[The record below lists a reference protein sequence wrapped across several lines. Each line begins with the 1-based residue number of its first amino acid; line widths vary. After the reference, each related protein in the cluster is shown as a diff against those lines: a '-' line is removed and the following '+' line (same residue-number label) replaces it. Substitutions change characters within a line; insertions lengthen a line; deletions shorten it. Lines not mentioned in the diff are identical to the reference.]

1 MMSFF
6 FASPFRWICQSA
18 SCILALVM
26 LSISPQASA
35 QNDAMLRFQITG
47 LAEGDTIYLANYY
60 GNKMYYA
67 DTAVVGVQGQFEYPA
82 PAPDKGGK
90 YGLVL
95 PENGFVEMVLTGG
108 PVTLSADLSD
118 LPSSVEVEEGLD
130 TQLFYEY
137 LDFIQDMREKRAPID
152 SKAQDSTITEAE
164 MAKLKGD
171 MAVLNLQVVAEQ
183 DRIQE
188 EYGHTLFAKM
198 IKMVREPDVPDAP
211 MDAANPQL
219 WRYYKFRDM
228 FWDRVD
234 FSDGRLV
241 RDPALHNLLEQYW
254 NSVMPQVP
262 DTALVGVN
270 GLIARATQDPDMFKY
285 FVHFFTFS
293 AEKSQVMCMDKV
305 FVDLVDRYYSSGQ
318 ADWLNEEQLKKVTDR
333 AEDLRYSLCGNRIP
347 NIILPDTTQQNWVS
361 LYDVEAEYTLVSIW
375 ESTCG
380 HCKKEMPKLQALY
393 EEWHPKGLEIYA
405 IGNDFEPEPWL
416 KFLREKEIS
425 DWIHVSDN
433 PLINAADSATA
444 LIMAGTT
451 TLQSLNFR
459 TTFDVYATPKMF
471 LLDKDKRVIAK
482 QVGAEQIG
490 EILARETQAKSN
502 P

>member
-1 MMSFF
+1 MTSFF
-6 FASPFRWICQSA
+6 FASPSRWVSPFISMGIAMFFLAGGPSALAQSE
-18 SCILALVM
+18 
-26 LSISPQASA
+26 
-35 QNDAMLRFQITG
+35 AMLRFQIEG

-67 DTAVVGVQGQFEYPA
+67 DTAVVGSKGRFDYPSP
-82 PAPDKGGK
+82 PADKGGK

-95 PENGFVEMVLTGG
+95 PSNGFVEMVLTGG
-108 PVTLSADLSD
+108 PVSLNANVADL
-118 LPSSVEVEEGLD
+118 PASVEVEEGLD
-130 TQLFYEY
+130 TKLFYEY
-137 LDFIQDMREKRAPID
+137 LAFIQDMREKRAPID
-152 SKAQDSTITEAE
+152 SRAQDSTITEAE
-164 MAKLKGD
+164 MAQLKQD
-171 MAVLNLQVVAEQ
+171 MAVLNLQVEAEQ

-188 EYGHTLFAKM
+188 EYGNTLFAKM
-198 IKMVREPDVPDAP
+198 IKMVREPDVPEAP

-219 WRYYKFRDM
+219 WRYYQFRDM
-228 FWDRVD
+228 YWNRVD

-254 NSVMPQVP
+254 NSVMPQLP
-262 DTALVGVN
+262 DTALAEVN
-270 GLIARATQDPDMFKY
+270 KLIARSSVDPDMFKY

-305 FVDLVDRYYSSGQ
+305 FVDLVDRYYSTGR
-318 ADWLNEEQLKKVTDR
+318 AEWLNDEQLKKVTDR

-347 NIILPDTTQQNWVS
+347 NIVLPDTSQQNWVS
-361 LYDVEAEYTLVSIW
+361 LYDVESEYTLVSIW

-380 HCKKEMPKLQALY
+380 HCKKEMPKLQELY

-416 KFLREKEIS
+416 KFLREKDIS

-433 PLINAADSATA
+433 PQINAADSATA

-459 TTFDVYATPKMF
+459 TTFDVFATPKMF

-490 EILARETQAKSN
+490 EILARESQMKAN
-502 P
+502 Q

>member
-1 MMSFF
+1 MSFF

-130 TQLFYEY
+130 TQLFYGY

-171 MAVLNLQVVAEQ
+171 MAVLNLQVEAEQ

-490 EILARETQAKSN
+490 EILARETKAKSN

>member
-1 MMSFF
+1 
-6 FASPFRWICQSA
+6 
-18 SCILALVM
+18 M
-26 LSISPQASA
+26 LCAGPVATA
-35 QNDAMLRFQITG
+35 QTDAMLRFQIEG

-67 DTAVVGVQGQFEYPA
+67 DTAVVGAKGKFEYRSPA
-82 PAPDKGGK
+82 AEKGGK

-108 PVTLSADLSD
+108 PVALKADLTD
-118 LPSSVEVEEGLD
+118 LPASVEVSEGLD
-130 TQLFYEY
+130 TELFYDY
-137 LDFIQDMREKRAPID
+137 LAFIQDMREKRAPID
-152 SKAQDSTITEAE
+152 SRAQDSTITEAE
-164 MAKLKGD
+164 MAQLKQD
-171 MAVLNLQVVAEQ
+171 MAVLNLQVEAEQ

-198 IKMVREPDVPDAP
+198 IKMVREPEVPEAP
-211 MDAANPQL
+211 MDVANPQL

-241 RDPALHNLLEQYW
+241 RDPALHNLLDQYW
-254 NSVMPQVP
+254 NGIMPQLP
-262 DTALVGVN
+262 DTALVEVN
-270 GLIARATQDPDMFKY
+270 KLIAQATLDPDMFKY
-285 FVHFFTFS
+285 LVHFFTFS

-347 NIILPDTTQQNWVS
+347 NIILPDTTQENWVS

-380 HCKKEMPKLQALY
+380 HCKKEMPKLQELY

-416 KFLREKEIS
+416 KFLREKDIS
-425 DWIHVSDN
+425 GWIHVSDN
-433 PLINAADSATA
+433 PQVNAADSATA
-444 LIMAGTT
+444 LIRAGTT

-459 TTFDVYATPKMF
+459 TTFDVFATPKMF

-490 EILARETQAKSN
+490 EILARETQLKSN
-502 P
+502 Q